1 MQLNDQQKEFYNA
14 LENTY
19 RTPGWNLMVQGWTTE
34 RDSLSEMVFHNA
46 KSMDDIFAA
55 RVRYAL
61 LNELIGLA
69 QHHESVREQIENTD
83 EDEMHN
89 V

>member
-1 MQLNDQQKEFYNA
+1 
-14 LENTY
+14 
-19 RTPGWNLMVQGWTTE
+19 MVTGWTQE
-34 RDSLSEMVFHNA
+34 RDSLAEILFHNA
-46 KSMDDIFAA
+46 KSMDDVYAA

-69 QHHESVREQIENTD
+69 ATHENQRTQLEEAEVEQD
-83 EDEMHN
+83 PY